1 MKKCKFDPHGISLWG
16 AAVNDY
22 DGLSVFKESTIEVK
36 LAKDLIDGLLKL
48 EQHVEQVARS
58 EGLTFIEK
66 IKRWRL

>member
-48 EQHVEQVARS
+48 E
-58 EGLTFIEK
+58 
-66 IKRWRL
+66 